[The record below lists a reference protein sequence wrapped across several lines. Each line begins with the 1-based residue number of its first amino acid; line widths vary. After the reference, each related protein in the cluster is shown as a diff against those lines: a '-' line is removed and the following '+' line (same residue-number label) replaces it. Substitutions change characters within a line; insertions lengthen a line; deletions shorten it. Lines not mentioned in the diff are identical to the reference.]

1 VDEDDEGHTSRSS
14 GLLRVEASRARVFQ
28 SYLKTGGGA
37 MRMVYVA
44 PSRRSREDEVNDGQV
59 DATGCVGPCYP
70 YFIIFYVLDHR
81 GILTF

>member
-1 VDEDDEGHTSRSS
+1 
-14 GLLRVEASRARVFQ
+14 
-28 SYLKTGGGA
+28 

-44 PSRRSREDEVNDGQV
+44 QSRRSREDEVNDGQV

-70 YFIIFYVLDHR
+70 YFIIFYVLGTR